1 MNAIQFGPI
10 FNLLPQF
17 VNARMKKFK
26 QNIKFYD
33 SSKKIELNDI
43 WNLIDLQNIKKFNP
57 CYFEENIKKGLLN
70 RSNFNPLFDSVYTVY
85 EGMTFNNNLNKFVD
99 KYFVPNDIEIDYKSF
114 LLIVEKYFENFEGKK
129 IAVQLSGGLDSS
141 IIIGLL
147 EYFNIPFCLVG
158 MSSTRYEFRTE
169 RHIQNTIASKTDK
182 VVLIDYEEHLPFT
195 TMDIAPISQTPDL
208 SIINLSADNAMANA
222 CKELGVD
229 ILFSG
234 FGGDVLFATEVP
246 IKNEDCNWKPQLFY
260 DSWII
265 DLVYAPNGVQL
276 VPFYADIEIMKAI
289 YNLRRG
295 MKEDISKKWA
305 RLFFK
310 DLIPEELAK
319 YTYVADFW
327 GLYISGL
334 LDNIETFRYNN
345 KLAYE
350 TTHNNYFAEK
360 EFQNHV
366 INKDLLSG
374 KKNIYQPIEARIS
387 FSAWINV
394 LYKNGILK

>member
-1 MNAIQFGPI
+1 
-10 FNLLPQF
+10 
-17 VNARMKKFK
+17 MKIEK

-33 SSKKIELNDI
+33 GSKKKVLNDI
-43 WNLIDLQNIKKFNP
+43 WNLINLQNIKKINP
-57 CYFEENIKKGLLN
+57 SYFEENIKKGLLN
-70 RSNFNPLFDSVYTVY
+70 RGDFNPLFDSVYTVY
-85 EGMTFNNNLNKFVD
+85 QGMTFDSKLNKFVD
-99 KYFVPNDIEIDYKSF
+99 KNFVPYDIEIDYKSF
-114 LLIVEKYFENFEGKK
+114 LLIVEKYFKQFERKK

-147 EYFNIPFCLVG
+147 EYFKIPFYLVG

-169 RHIQNTIASKTDK
+169 RHIQNIIASKADK

-195 TMDIAPISQTPDL
+195 SMDIAPISQTPDL
-208 SIINLSADNAMANA
+208 SIINFSADNAMANF

-265 DLVYAPNGVQL
+265 DLVYAPKGVNL
-276 VPFYADIEIMKAI
+276 VPFFADLEIMNAI

-305 RLFFK
+305 RNFFK
-310 DLIPEELAK
+310 EIIPIELAN

-334 LDNIETFRYNN
+334 LNNIETFRQYNQ
-345 KLAYE
+345 LAYKI
-350 TTHNNYFAEK
+350 TSNGYFSEK
-360 EFQNHV
+360 EFEKNV
-366 INKDLLSG
+366 IKKDLLSG
-374 KKNIYQPIEARIS
+374 MKDVYQPIEARIT
-387 FSAWINV
+387 FSAWLNV
-394 LYKNGILK
+394 LNKNGILK